1 VIVARDVAGGIDVYM
16 LRRSATSPA
25 FPDVFVFPG
34 GTVDA
39 LDRAAEAREA
49 LAGRWRPDD
58 PALTFAAIRETF
70 EESGLLFADAPVAAD
85 RLRAA
90 RTALLAGNLAFLA
103 VLRALDVRLDAAA
116 LHYFARRITPPS
128 ATHRFD
134 ARFFVARAPA
144 DQVAEADAFE
154 TADGRWVRPA
164 EMLAAAQRNDV
175 GIASP
180 TARYLERIRDVPT
193 VAALIALADAQEIAA
208 IDAAATVR

>member
-1 VIVARDVAGGIDVYM
+1 M

-39 LDRAAEAREA
+39 GDRTADARQL
-49 LAGRWRPDD
+49 LAGENRLDD

-70 EESGLLFADAPVAAD
+70 EECGLLFADAPVAED

-90 RTALLAGNLAFLA
+90 RTAVLAGNASFLA
-103 VLRALDVRLDAAA
+103 IAGELGVHLDGAA
-116 LHYFARRITPPS
+116 LHYFARRITPLP

-144 DQVAEADAFE
+144 EQIAEADAFE
-154 TADGRWVRPA
+154 TYDGRWARPA
-164 EMLAAAQRNDV
+164 EMLAAARGNELRL
-175 GIASP
+175 ASP
-180 TARYLERIRDVPT
+180 TRRYLERIRDVSG

-208 IDAAATVR
+208 IDAGAEAR